1 VIDQTLQVQKGEFMA
16 EVSIPSTATASPHRL
31 EKGVLSIPNA
41 IALSAAAMAPVL
53 AVVLNAPAAGP
64 QAGAA
69 LPLSFLVAFVACL
82 LVGNSVVQFARRLPS
97 AGSFYT
103 FNSAGLGSEA
113 GFYTGW
119 LFWIGYAILAPGL
132 FTAFGSFVHDY
143 FVSTFNS
150 NVPWWL
156 FSLFAMLIIL
166 GLSLRS
172 IRASVNVDLVLLVL
186 EVIIFLVLSVLAITH
201 AGSGNTIKSFL
212 PSSAPHGVSGVGL
225 GVVFGILSFIGFD
238 AAATLGE
245 ETRNPKRNVPMAVS
259 GALIAVG
266 IFYVF
271 AMYALT
277 SGYGLNN
284 HANLLKFLSDPNPFV
299 TLGHHYASWLL
310 QPIELAAIAGL
321 FSCFMAIHN
330 TTVRVMFSMGR
341 DRVLPYSFGH
351 VHPKWFSPYVAII
364 GQTIFTV
371 AIGLAGGAWL
381 GPGATGN
388 YGFTGSIGTVAIV
401 IVYCMCDIALIRY
414 FWKLPERS
422 WWRHV
427 IIPIAGV
434 AALAYPLWSVAKP
447 GQSWPY
453 SLVPWITLAWLG
465 LGTVLLLT
473 YRKTSPEKIAAIG
486 TFIADDELAAGE
498 EDQSLLA
505 ARATSLQHP
514 TVEEEAERHPEIM
527 ED

>member
-1 VIDQTLQVQKGEFMA
+1 MT
-16 EVSIPSTATASPHRL
+16 EVNKPVAGASPQRL

-64 QAGAA
+64 EAGAA

-82 LVGNSVVQFARRLPS
+82 LVGNTVVQFARRLPS

-103 FNSAGLGSEA
+103 FNSAGLGSGA

-119 LFWIGYAILAPGL
+119 LFWIGYAVLAPGL

-143 FVSTFNS
+143 FVSTFNT
-150 NVPWWL
+150 NVPWWI
-156 FSLFAMLIIL
+156 FSLFGMAIIL
-166 GLSLRS
+166 GLSIRS
-172 IRASVNVDLVLLVL
+172 IKASVNVDLTLLAL
-186 EVIIFLVLSVLAITH
+186 EVVIFVILSVLAILH
-201 AGSGNTIKSFL
+201 AGSGNTIKAFV
-212 PSSAPHGVSGVGL
+212 PSSAPHGISGVGL

-245 ETRNPKRNVPMAVS
+245 ETKNPKRNVPMAVS
-259 GALIAVG
+259 GSLIAVG
-266 IFYVF
+266 VFYVF

-277 SGYGLNN
+277 AGYGLSS
-284 HANLLKFLSDPNPFV
+284 HANLLKFLQDPNPFV

-341 DRVLPYSFGH
+341 DRVLPHSLGR
-351 VHPKWFSPYVAII
+351 VHNKWFSPYWAIVA
-364 GQTIFTV
+364 QTVFTIV
-371 AIGLAGGAWL
+371 LGLAGGAWL

-401 IVYCMCDIALIRY
+401 IVYCMSNIALIRY
-414 FWKLPERS
+414 FWKREDRS
-422 WWRHV
+422 IFRHV
-427 IIPIAGV
+427 IIPVAGV
-434 AALAYPLWSVAKP
+434 AALLYPLWSVAKP

-453 SLVPWITLAWLG
+453 SLVPWIAVAWIVI
-465 LGTVLLLT
+465 GTVLYLVF
-473 YRKTSPEKIAAIG
+473 RRTSPEKIAAIG
-486 TFIADDELAAGE
+486 TFVAE
-498 EDQSLLA
+498 EDLAGLEESESLLA
-505 ARATSLQHP
+505 SRAPSVQHP
-514 TVEEEAERHPEIM
+514 TVAEEAASHPEILG
-527 ED
+527 D

>member
-1 VIDQTLQVQKGEFMA
+1 MG
-16 EVSIPSTATASPHRL
+16 EVSNPTSTGVSPHRL
-31 EKGVLSIPNA
+31 ERGVLNIPNA

-64 QAGAA
+64 QAGGA
-69 LPLSFLVAFVACL
+69 LPLSFLVAFIACL

-103 FNSAGLGSEA
+103 FNSAGLGPSA

-143 FVSTFNS
+143 FLSTFNS

-156 FSLFAMLIIL
+156 FSLLAMLIIL
-166 GLSLRS
+166 SLSLRS
-172 IRASVNVDLVLLVL
+172 IRASVNVDLVLLFL
-186 EVIIFLVLSVLAITH
+186 EVVIFLVLSVLAIVH
-201 AGSGNTIKSFL
+201 GGSGNTIKSFL
-212 PSSAPHGVSGVGL
+212 PSSSPHGVSGVGM

-245 ETRNPKRNVPMAVS
+245 ETKNPKRNVPMAVS
-259 GALIAVG
+259 GALISVG
-266 IFYVF
+266 VFYVF

-277 SGYGLNN
+277 TGYGLNN

-341 DRVLPYSFGH
+341 DRVLPVSFGH
-351 VHPKWFSPYVAII
+351 VHAKWFSPYVAII
-364 GQTIFTV
+364 GQTVFTV

-401 IVYCMCDIALIRY
+401 IVYCMSNIALIRY
-414 FWKLPERS
+414 FWKQPERS

-434 AALAYPLWSVAKP
+434 AAFAYPLWSVAKP
-447 GQSWPY
+447 GQSWPF
-453 SLVPWITLAWLG
+453 SLVPWITLGWIA

-486 TFIADDELAAGE
+486 TFVAEEDLVPGE
-498 EDQSLLA
+498 EDLSLLA

-514 TVEEEAERHPEIM
+514 TVEEEAERHPEIL